1 MVMMPMTKMMMM
13 DDDDD
18 DDDDDADDADADDD
32 DLANLGIARL
42 AQTSAVSLLLAT
54 CFPLSTLSM
63 AYVLRSGSAHAKSAP
78 GKVGNSES

>member
-13 DDDDD
+13 DDDDVD
-18 DDDDDADDADADDD
+18 DDDDADADDD

-54 CFPLSTLSM
+54 CFPLSTISM

>member
-1 MVMMPMTKMMMM
+1 MVMMPMTKMVMM
-13 DDDDD
+13 DD

-54 CFPLSTLSM
+54 CFPLSTISM
-63 AYVLRSGSAHAKSAP
+63 ACVLRSGSAHAKSAP